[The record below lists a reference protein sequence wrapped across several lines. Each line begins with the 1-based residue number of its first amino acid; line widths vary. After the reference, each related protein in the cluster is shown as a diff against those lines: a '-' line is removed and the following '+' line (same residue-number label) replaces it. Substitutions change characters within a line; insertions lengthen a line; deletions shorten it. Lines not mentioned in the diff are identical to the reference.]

1 MILTIIS
8 FVLNIISIYLLYQ
21 ISKGIEDLNK
31 KDRK

>member
-8 FVLNIISIYLLYQ
+8 MVLNIISIYLLYQ
-21 ISKGIEDLNK
+21 ISMGIDDLNK

>member
-8 FVLNIISIYLLYQ
+8 LVLNIISIYLLYQ
-21 ISKGIEDLNK
+21 ISNGIEDLNK